1 MDISEIYHGYLVKRK
16 NEKSREMMSRGGGG
30 RTMNGREAKKEAVKE
45 HWEDVVDLGVIMSII
60 TPH

>member
-1 MDISEIYHGYLVKRK
+1 
-16 NEKSREMMSRGGGG
+16 
-30 RTMNGREAKKEAVKE
+30 MNGREAKKEAVKE